1 MIKLKSFLEPET
13 AHYMSLNFIVIYIL
27 VVIIISGCIRE
38 GRPLAGLAENSVLI
52 PVKNGK
58 GWGLRIEQGGK
69 VVFSQINPV
78 YVAIYKDS
86 LPDLISETSY
96 NRIRT
101 SGKMITGSATISPVT
116 GVKFEVTDNW
126 QLLDSALVCN
136 RKVIVKGN
144 DKGGFLT
151 SIRFMAASS
160 YQRKQ
165 ADIFVPGMVYG
176 GTDNLTDG
184 SIGGRKNFPN
194 GYGNAFIREDR
205 MPAPLFGLFFNDGL
219 RITILNPKPDG
230 RTSLADARGNTI
242 KTLVDS
248 SFHFGSIG
256 VSISPDTFLLG
267 YNYPG
272 SEGDI
277 TYARRPD
284 PVRQKNQWR
293 RRYHPVS
300 DGFEQNYTVAFRF
313 SGETSFPEFYHNS
326 WLWAW
331 KILKPKVN
339 HHDIPL
345 VERSMIDMLAEQVME
360 KDGRSG
366 IPTWKIAKANEPF
379 LPDRKAIMGF
389 VGKNIEASY
398 LLILDGES
406 DTPLSKEHRRK
417 ALDIINSFIRLKM
430 SPPAGEGF
438 YLDTGLPALALPR
451 DKKVYLRSFCEDMK
465 TLLRTIEYEKEYGR
479 EHPEWLAWVKSF
491 ADWLLPQ
498 QRPDGGFPRSWK
510 PVTGEVIDSSEL
522 SSYNAVPML
531 VRLTG
536 LTGNQVYLK
545 AAESAAEYCWDQYMA
560 KGYFVG
566 GTIDNPNVIDK
577 EAGTLSTEAYLSM
590 HKATGS
596 KVWLDRAIAAAN
608 YAETWIYIWDIPM
621 VDSENNTELE
631 WKKGV
636 PTTGVQG
643 ISTGGSGVDEW
654 MAYDTDDYAFL
665 YKATGERHFFD
676 VAKILLH
683 NTKSMMAI
691 PGRLYD
697 LRGPGW
703 QQEHWSLAPVRGFGS
718 YRIWLPWV
726 TTCQLRGIEDLK
738 QLDQKLY
745 EELCKE

>member
-1 MIKLKSFLEPET
+1 
-13 AHYMSLNFIVIYIL
+13 MSKFELFNQIIREQFFCIRLVSITVIMGIIV
-27 VVIIISGCIRE
+27 SGCNPA
-38 GRPLAGLAENSVLI
+38 GGPLTGIAEKTVLT

-58 GWGLRIEQGGK
+58 GWGIRIEQKGK
-69 VVFSQINPV
+69 VILSQLNPV
-78 YVAIYKDS
+78 HIELYMDS
-86 LPDLISETSY
+86 LPGLISESPY
-96 NRIRT
+96 ESIEKSGMRIT
-101 SGKMITGSATISPVT
+101 AKASITPIE
-116 GVKFEVTDNW
+116 GVEFDVTDNW
-126 QLLDSALVCN
+126 QLLDSALVCD
-136 RKVIVKGN
+136 RKVVVNGN
-144 DKGGFLT
+144 ARGGFLT
-151 SIRFMAASS
+151 CVSFITASE
-160 YQRKQ
+160 YKRQE
-165 ADIFVPGMVYG
+165 ADIFVPGMIYG
-176 GTDNLTDG
+176 GTDNLTEG
-184 SIGGRKNFPN
+184 SIGGKKNFIN

-205 MPAPLFGLFFNDGL
+205 MPAPLFGLFFKDGL
-219 RITILNPKPDG
+219 RITMLDPKPDG
-230 RTSLADARGNTI
+230 RTSLEDSRSNTV

-248 SFHFGSIG
+248 AFHFGSIG
-256 VSISPDTFLLG
+256 VSIRPDTFLLG
-267 YNYPG
+267 FNYPG

-284 PVRQKNQWR
+284 PERQKVRWR
-293 RRYHPVS
+293 KRYHPMY
-300 DGFEQNYTVAFRF
+300 DGFIQNYSVAFRF
-313 SGETSFPEFYHNS
+313 SGEASFPEFYRNS

-331 KILKPKVN
+331 NILNPKVN

-345 VERSMIDMLAEQVME
+345 VERSMIDMLAEQVSE
-360 KDGRSG
+360 INGRSG

-398 LLILDGES
+398 LLLLDGES
-406 DTPLSKEHRRK
+406 GTQLSKEHRRK
-417 ALDIINSFIRLKM
+417 ALNIINSFVRLKM
-430 SPPAGEGF
+430 APPVGEGF

-465 TLLRTIEYEKEYGR
+465 TLLRIVEYEHQYGR
-479 EHPEWLAWVKSF
+479 EHPDWLAWVKSF

-510 PVTGEVIDSSEL
+510 PVTGEVVDSSEL
-522 SSYNAVPML
+522 SSYNVVPML

-536 LTGNQVYLK
+536 LTGDPVYQK
-545 AAESAAEYCWDQYMA
+545 AAESAAEYCWNQYVA

-577 EAGTLSTEAYLSM
+577 EAGTLSVEAYLSLY
-590 HKATGS
+590 KATDNRM
-596 KVWLDRAIAAAN
+596 WLDRAIAAAN
-608 YAETWIYIWDIPM
+608 YSETWIYIWDIPM
-621 VDSENNTELE
+621 VASENDAELE

-643 ISTGGSGVDEW
+643 ISTGGSGVDQW
-654 MAYDTDDYAFL
+654 MAYDTDEYAYL
-665 YKATGERHFFD
+665 YKETGNRHYYD

-738 QLDQKLY
+738 QLDAKLY